1 MQEENVNFDENNKES
16 YITVYNDIVQK
27 INSLLLENFDNSN
40 VDEKLQVILHINT
53 LINQN
58 FVTNFVSKC
67 GKVDSEKDQ

>member
-53 LINQN
+53 LIN
-58 FVTNFVSKC
+58 
-67 GKVDSEKDQ
+67 